1 MYNTKRYKNN
11 IRRSFGQ
18 MGKKKVN
25 ANILLGIFAI
35 VIILVLVFVGIYNSG
50 NHLKI
55 TGVKDTYKYNADN
68 IYVKGRTKPRT
79 KVKLIADDGY
89 VYDKTKSDNDGNF
102 KITVEDLDEETAG
115 KYYIKVVKGDKKI
128 KKNFKVINGTEGKAY
143 LSAQDDDDD
152 LDYSDEDTD
161 YDDEDVD
168 SESEPFNAADYQTGV
183 TYDQLARTPDDY
195 KNKKVA
201 LSGEV
206 IQVIEDDG
214 VTEMRLAVNGDYD
227 NVVLADIT
235 DSKRGDSHILE
246 NDNVTIYGYSAG
258 TTSYESTMGSDITV
272 PYVLLEKVQY

>member
-1 MYNTKRYKNN
+1 
-11 IRRSFGQ
+11 
-18 MGKKKVN
+18 
-25 ANILLGIFAI
+25 
-35 VIILVLVFVGIYNSG
+35 
-50 NHLKI
+50 
-55 TGVKDTYKYNADN
+55 
-68 IYVKGRTKPRT
+68 
-79 KVKLIADDGY
+79 
-89 VYDKTKSDNDGNF
+89 
-102 KITVEDLDEETAG
+102 
-115 KYYIKVVKGDKKI
+115 
-128 KKNFKVINGTEGKAY
+128 
-143 LSAQDDDDD
+143 DD